1 MHVLVIDS
9 NRLLRIETD
18 TTFETVG
25 NREIGG
31 RDQKEQLNGQTHTHV
46 FVQNYFRIDETK
58 LNEMKT
64 QKKHKNSKKSFY
76 KLTAEAPPSPSPPA
90 EIIKIR
96 RK

>member
-1 MHVLVIDS
+1 MCLLSIAIDYCVLKQTPH
-9 NRLLRIETD
+9 LKQW
-18 TTFETVG
+18 
-25 NREIGG
+25 EIGG
-31 RDQKEQLNGQTHTHV
+31 RDQKEQLNEQTHTHV